1 MSHSELF
8 RNVVETVFSTWTALR
23 LAVQHGMGGQQ
34 GREMALEFVN
44 QVADLFCKND
54 VGAEEVADF
63 LADFMDKEFQT
74 VCEDN
79 SPDEVA
85 IVLWQFYQHCK
96 AGRHDLVSIELS
108 KFPKCEMWLCK
119 PVHPVRSDEEA
130 MDTADTVTSERSS
143 NIVVEEH
150 DPEWTEVRSR
160 RKKERALT

>member
-23 LAVQHGMGGQQ
+23 LAVEHGMGGQR
-34 GREMALEFVN
+34 GKEVALEFVN
-44 QVADLFCKND
+44 QVADFFCKND
-54 VGAEEVADF
+54 VCAEEVADF

-85 IVLWQFYQHCK
+85 TVLCQFYQHCK
-96 AGRHDLVSIELS
+96 AGRHDLVSFELS
-108 KFPKCEMWLCK
+108 KFPKCEVWLCK
-119 PVHPVRSDEEA
+119 PVHLVRSDEEA
-130 MDTADTVTSERSS
+130 MDTVDTVTSERNS
-143 NIVVEEH
+143 NTVIEEH

-160 RKKERALT
+160 RRKERELM

>member
-8 RNVVETVFSTWTALR
+8 RSVVETVFNTWTALK
-23 LAVQHGMGGQQ
+23 LAVDHGMGGQQ
-34 GREMALEFVN
+34 GIEIALQFVN

-54 VGAEEVADF
+54 ICVEEVADF
-63 LADFMDKEFQT
+63 LVDYMDKEFQT

-85 IVLWQFYQHCK
+85 TVLCQFHQHCK
-96 AGRHDLVSIELS
+96 EGRHDLVSLELS

-119 PVHPVRSDEEA
+119 PVLRVRSDDEA
-130 MDTADTVTSERSS
+130 MDIVDTITNERSS
-143 NIVVEEH
+143 NNVEEGH

-160 RKKERALT
+160 RRKERL

>member
-8 RNVVETVFSTWTALR
+8 RKVVETVFSTWTALR
-23 LAVQHGMGGQQ
+23 LAVEHGMGGQQ
-34 GREMALEFVN
+34 GKEIASQFVN

-54 VGAEEVADF
+54 IGAEEAADF
-63 LADFMDKEFQT
+63 LAEFMDKEFQT

-85 IVLWQFYQHCK
+85 TVLWQFYQHCK
-96 AGRHDLVSIELS
+96 AGRHDLVSLELS

-119 PVHPVRSDEEA
+119 PVHPIRSDVEA
-130 MDTADTVTSERSS
+130 MDTVDTITHERSS
-143 NIVVEEH
+143 DIVIEEH

-160 RKKERALT
+160 RRKERALM

>member
-44 QVADLFCKND
+44 QVADLFCKYD

>member
-1 MSHSELF
+1 
-8 RNVVETVFSTWTALR
+8 VETVFSTWTALK
-23 LAVQHGMGGQQ
+23 LAVEHGMGGQQ
-34 GREMALEFVN
+34 GKEMAVEFVN

-54 VGAEEVADF
+54 VGVEEVADF

-74 VCEDN
+74 MCEDN

-96 AGRHDLVSIELS
+96 AGRHDLVSSELS

-119 PVHPVRSDEEA
+119 PVHPVRSDEET
-130 MDTADTVTSERSS
+130 MDTADTVTSERS

-160 RKKERALT
+160 RRKERALT